1 MGDVP
6 NNAYK
11 SRVFGVVYIY
21 NNLSILHPR
30 PLPLVFFLVPI
41 SEQIHAHPQVVFAN
55 GSESRR
61 I

>member
-1 MGDVP
+1 MGGVS

-11 SRVFGVVYIY
+11 SRVFGVVFIY

-30 PLPLVFFLVPI
+30 PLPVVFFLVQI
-41 SEQIHAHPQVVFAN
+41 SEQIHASSF
-55 GSESRR
+55 RLWIR